1 MSAFKTFQLVLLYCK
16 EMPVSKR
23 VFQLKHLCWRL
34 VSPECTLST
43 SRLQRSRCKT
53 RAGSSKS
60 KTKPPAAFLLLVST
74 TAFVICLL
82 SWLVLVLVM
91 VLVLPESTTALC
103 YSSVNC
109 WRPSSPPV
117 IRCGP
122 KVIEA
127 TWRRQSRIGDKKWG
141 IIRCLCR
148 PWLDGPSRNISSSKS
163 KAAFTISIQWTQ
175 RIKDILSWMW
185 ILLCILQVVMIVLRR
200 IWWWYL
206 DQMQAKG
213 AKEAPTVWTL
223 IKKQKR
229 FSPPAMPRLL
239 CLLLILTSKTLV
251 SRVSNFFWP
260 SPSGSD
266 SHSQSASSSPSAP
279 VFLWSFLGITYFLLR
294 PLKRSVPI
302 STRVQVP
309 SALQG
314 TLCLVSNQCIFILCF
329 PLSPASIFENLAE
342 WKALFL
348 HSLDIN
354 NWTK

>member
-1 MSAFKTFQLVLLYCK
+1 MCNVCFQNFSATFVVLFVKRCLYPKGCSSWSIFA
-16 EMPVSKR
+16 EDLSPQSAR
-23 VFQLKHLCWRL
+23 CLPAVFNAAVVKHEQGPQ
-34 VSPECTLST
+34 SPKPSHLLHSCCSC
-43 SRLQRSRCKT
+43 QR
-53 RAGSSKS
+53 
-60 KTKPPAAFLLLVST
+60 PP
-74 TAFVICLL
+74 
-82 SWLVLVLVM
+82 SWSVLVLVLV
-91 VLVLPESTTALC
+91 LPVSTTALC

-200 IWWWYL
+200 IWWWYF

-294 PLKRSVPI
+294 QLKRSVPI

-309 SALQG
+309 SALQW

-354 NWTK
+354 NST

>member
-1 MSAFKTFQLVLLYCK
+1 
-16 EMPVSKR
+16 
-23 VFQLKHLCWRL
+23 
-34 VSPECTLST
+34 
-43 SRLQRSRCKT
+43 
-53 RAGSSKS
+53 
-60 KTKPPAAFLLLVST
+60 
-74 TAFVICLL
+74 
-82 SWLVLVLVM
+82 
-91 VLVLPESTTALC
+91 
-103 YSSVNC
+103 
-109 WRPSSPPV
+109 
-117 IRCGP
+117 
-122 KVIEA
+122 
-127 TWRRQSRIGDKKWG
+127 
-141 IIRCLCR
+141 
-148 PWLDGPSRNISSSKS
+148 
-163 KAAFTISIQWTQ
+163 
-175 RIKDILSWMW
+175 
-185 ILLCILQVVMIVLRR
+185 MIVLRR

-213 AKEAPTVWTL
+213 AKEAPTTVWTL

-229 FSPPAMPRLL
+229 FSPPAMLRLL

-329 PLSPASIFENLAE
+329 PLSCLRPYLKTWLSEKPCSCIVWTLITGLSSQQRNWIIGSSLSLPTVCLACI
-342 WKALFL
+342 ALQKI
-348 HSLDIN
+348 HHCTDVAKICT
-354 NWTK
+354 TK

>member
-1 MSAFKTFQLVLLYCK
+1 MNAN
-16 EMPVSKR
+16 
-23 VFQLKHLCWRL
+23 
-34 VSPECTLST
+34 SP
-43 SRLQRSRCKT
+43 
-53 RAGSSKS
+53 
-60 KTKPPAAFLLLVST
+60 
-74 TAFVICLL
+74 
-82 SWLVLVLVM
+82 
-91 VLVLPESTTALC
+91 
-103 YSSVNC
+103 
-109 WRPSSPPV
+109 
-117 IRCGP
+117 
-122 KVIEA
+122 
-127 TWRRQSRIGDKKWG
+127 
-141 IIRCLCR
+141 
-148 PWLDGPSRNISSSKS
+148 
-163 KAAFTISIQWTQ
+163 
-175 RIKDILSWMW
+175 
-185 ILLCILQVVMIVLRR
+185 LCILQVVMIVLRR

-213 AKEAPTVWTL
+213 AKEAPAVWTL

-279 VFLWSFLGITYFLLR
+279 VFLWSFLGISYFLLR

-309 SALQG
+309 SALRG

-329 PLSPASIFENLAE
+329 PLSPASIFENPAE